1 MPMACSRK
9 LMPNFYRQI
18 WTKGVK
24 FYNYYTAANACTPAR
39 GTIIS
44 GLYSQQSWLM
54 TTITAP
60 PDPSPILLKQPVLNP
75 AYPTYGKLLQKAG
88 YQTQYRGKRHVSIP
102 RASTGGLDS
111 YGFDYGTS
119 QTGTYPDP
127 TGANLQGTYGDE
139 RRGYLNDADTTAAA
153 TKVLESVGPN
163 SPPWCLTVSFVN
175 PHDREFFPA
184 GTEFRTV
191 YELFQ
196 NKTSNPKSLDQMVYY
211 SGASTVTARLCK
223 SSTGKS
229 GACSMR
235 CRRA

>member
-24 FYNYYTAANACTPAR
+24 FYNYYIAANACTPAR

-102 RASTGGLDS
+102 LGQHG
-111 YGFDYGTS
+111 
-119 QTGTYPDP
+119 
-127 TGANLQGTYGDE
+127 
-139 RRGYLNDADTTAAA
+139 
-153 TKVLESVGPN
+153 
-163 SPPWCLTVSFVN
+163 W
-175 PHDREFFPA
+175 A
-184 GTEFRTV
+184 G
-191 YELFQ
+191 
-196 NKTSNPKSLDQMVYY
+196 
-211 SGASTVTARLCK
+211 
-223 SSTGKS
+223 
-229 GACSMR
+229 
-235 CRRA
+235 